1 MSDSLQP
8 GVKVAPIFVDGEA
21 SPAAKFT
28 AIGAQL
34 SRATRKL
41 EAAVGDI
48 HDESYPYSSLN
59 DARLSVEWG
68 RSKTTDAA
76 LTGTATR
83 SLDIA
88 NLARLIGPSSN
99 LNPKLP
105 AGTVTVTEDIPAGV
119 HEFTLQFPP
128 LALVSSTDAAVV
140 IANSQVAPTTVSG
153 TGDFHRSGSTIYT
166 FDATAG
172 DTITYTLTPSVW
184 GSGPNYTGGTFNVIP
199 DLNQLE
205 AGGDGCVAV
214 LDGDGRYSITL
225 PLCTHLSSNI
235 GGTVIALTAADPL
248 YNEQLILPRV
258 LVDNYVSDEVIPGG
272 FLYLRNWTTGEVY
285 DDATYYYS
293 ANDTIIVGGID
304 LDDAIADGDLLAIV
318 TVGTDITTTLDDLRQ
333 KFAYH
338 KHDRSR
344 GEMAIE
350 AEDIV
355 GWTKEPGASGI
366 FTKSVMPGNYAPQY
380 LHRDG
385 FESSEDGL
393 NDNNIM
399 RGDLGL
405 GAAFSDPGDF
415 TDTTSGRVSQS
426 LLFFGGTG
434 GDTASIRRGATGNL
448 EIEAGASK
456 YIETESTV
464 SLKEGLRGD
473 DGDLTAG
480 LYTAKLFVY
489 PINNVT
495 YASGITVD
503 LDALNATSGLSS
515 IATILHGLQVMIKLS
530 TEDRWYGVINN
541 SLVGARDWG
550 WSFNQANWTLSI
562 VLGGGA
568 DWGSGPDIDIRIMG
582 WYGV

>member
-1 MSDSLQP
+1 
-8 GVKVAPIFVDGEA
+8 
-21 SPAAKFT
+21 
-28 AIGAQL
+28 
-34 SRATRKL
+34 
-41 EAAVGDI
+41 
-48 HDESYPYSSLN
+48 
-59 DARLSVEWG
+59 
-68 RSKTTDAA
+68 
-76 LTGTATR
+76 
-83 SLDIA
+83 
-88 NLARLIGPSSN
+88 

-140 IANSQVAPTTVSG
+140 IANSQVAPTTVNS

-293 ANDTIIVGGID
+293 ANDTIIAGGID

-355 GWTKEPGASGI
+355 GWTKEEGASGPFI
-366 FTKSVMPGNYAPQY
+366 KSVMPGNYAPQY

-385 FESSEDGL
+385 FDSSDDGL
-393 NDNNIM
+393 NDNNVM
-399 RGDLGL
+399 RGDLGIGAE
-405 GAAFSDPGDF
+405 GAAAGAAAGTGTALDSWKIKFYGGDGSGGSQAGYIYVNDDGNMDLVAQEFIKPSTAMIAKLHNDTSVIADTGDTSMNARHFHIRIINSPYLVNPGPFTLGTYGFSSEQIISMQLLIKENTDDIWFPANDSATDGYYWAIHDYTAMSPWTLAIVLTGSNWSAPGDM
-415 TDTTSGRVSQS
+415 DVVISG
-426 LLFFGGTG
+426 F
-434 GDTASIRRGATGNL
+434 
-448 EIEAGASK
+448 
-456 YIETESTV
+456 
-464 SLKEGLRGD
+464 
-473 DGDLTAG
+473 
-480 LYTAKLFVY
+480 
-489 PINNVT
+489 
-495 YASGITVD
+495 YAV
-503 LDALNATSGLSS
+503 
-515 IATILHGLQVMIKLS
+515 
-530 TEDRWYGVINN
+530 
-541 SLVGARDWG
+541 
-550 WSFNQANWTLSI
+550 
-562 VLGGGA
+562 
-568 DWGSGPDIDIRIMG
+568 
-582 WYGV
+582 